1 MSESAQFYTFEDSQK
16 LASDLPS
23 HLDKISIDNQGPNET
38 QYVTEEERTII
49 VESVPNLTQENDY
62 ELPTPQ
68 IDMVYQMMNTSSKEI
83 QACEK
88 SDLENSRTVS
98 MSLNI
103 YESSPKKDTFDV
115 KRKSRDVE
123 SQTMIF

>member
-23 HLDKISIDNQGPNET
+23 HLDEISVDNQGPNET

>member
-1 MSESAQFYTFEDSQK
+1 M
-16 LASDLPS
+16 
-23 HLDKISIDNQGPNET
+23 
-38 QYVTEEERTII
+38 TEEERTII